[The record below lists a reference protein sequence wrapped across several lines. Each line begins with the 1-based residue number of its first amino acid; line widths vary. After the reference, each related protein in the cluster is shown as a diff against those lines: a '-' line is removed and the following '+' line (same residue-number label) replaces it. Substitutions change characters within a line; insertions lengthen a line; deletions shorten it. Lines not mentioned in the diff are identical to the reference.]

1 MGRCW
6 LDGPESA
13 VYAWNFMYRLRLAAA
28 LCAACWLVS
37 ARNAP
42 AADDATLV
50 RVFLK
55 DGKSLVSY
63 GEPTLVNDRVVFSM
77 PTTTTPDPPLHLVD
91 VPLGQVD
98 WERTTRYATAA
109 RASHYLQYQAPA
121 DYASLSSDIARALS
135 DVAATSDPAQ
145 RIAIVEKARAAL
157 ADWPLRHYNY
167 RSAEVRQMLSM
178 LDEAI
183 ADLRAATGARRF
195 DLAFTAF
202 VDPPTIS
209 EPLLPPPTLQ
219 ESIEQTLL
227 AAKVVD
233 SPYDRTTLL
242 ALVMATVDRGRP
254 VLPPDWARTT
264 RMEAEMAMR
273 AEQRVDA
280 TYRSFTARITSIA
293 SYRARMADVRGLER
307 LLQSLPQRD
316 AALGA
321 RRPDVV
327 QSLAAAIEEKLDG
340 ARRLQLARDRWALR
354 APDFQRYQL
363 DVATSLTLFA
373 QLKPILEDIKALS
386 GSTAVGLRALERGA
400 SDILRRLRGI
410 APPDELIASH
420 ALIISAVQL
429 SANAGQMRREA
440 ALASDMTRA
449 WNASSAA
456 AGALMLVDKARLDIQ
471 SIVRRP
477 QLK

>member
-1 MGRCW
+1 MH
-6 LDGPESA
+6 
-13 VYAWNFMYRLRLAAA
+13 RLRLAAA
-28 LCAACWLVS
+28 LCAVCWLLS
-37 ARNAP
+37 ALNAT
-42 AADDATLV
+42 AADEATLV
-50 RVFLK
+50 RVFLM

-77 PTTTTPDPPLHLVD
+77 PTNTTPNPPLHLVD
-91 VPLGQVD
+91 VPLARVD

-109 RASHYLQYQAPA
+109 RTSYYLQHQAAA
-121 DYASLSSDIARALS
+121 DYASLSSDIARTLS
-135 DVAATSDPAQ
+135 DVAATSDPAR

-167 RSAEVRQMLSM
+167 RSAEVLQMLSM

-195 DLAFTAF
+195 DLALTAF
-202 VDPPTIS
+202 VEPPTIS

-219 ESIEQTLL
+219 ESIEQTML
-227 AAKVVD
+227 AAKIVD
-233 SPYDRTTLL
+233 NAYDRTALL
-242 ALVMATVDRGRP
+242 ALVMATVDRGRAA
-254 VLPPDWARTT
+254 LPPEWARTT

-280 TYRSFTARITSIA
+280 SYRSFTAQITSIA

-307 LLQSLPQRD
+307 LLKSLPQRD
-316 AALGA
+316 AALGS

-327 QSLAAAIEEKLDG
+327 QSLAAAIEEKLDA

-363 DVATSLTLFA
+363 DVATSLALFS

-386 GSTAVGLRALERGA
+386 GSTAAGLRALERGA
-400 SDILRRLRGI
+400 SDILRRLGGI
-410 APPDELIASH
+410 APPEELVASH

-429 SANAGQMRREA
+429 SANAGKMRREA
-440 ALASDMTRA
+440 VLASDMTRA

-456 AGALMLVDKARLDIQ
+456 AGALMLGDKARLDIQ